1 MLKGKFEVRRSGNA
15 DTDILDQAA
24 NWRLSGLS
32 CRGFDCSM
40 LFVVV
45 SHYCLKLSVYGLQD
59 RIGGLPG
66 CIERR
71 RSHFIKSR
79 LVRTAVLG
87 GASGHWSIGLARA
100 EKPLFT
106 RAGASIRVWQ
116 SARIIDLIFSVAE

>member
-1 MLKGKFEVRRSGNA
+1 MLIGKSEVRRSGNA
-15 DTDILDQAA
+15 DTDILDQSAD
-24 NWRLSGLS
+24 RRFSELS

-40 LFVVV
+40 PFVVV
-45 SHYCLKLSVYGLQD
+45 IHHCLKLSVYVLQD

-66 CIERR
+66 RIERR

-106 RAGASIRVWQ
+106 RVGASI
-116 SARIIDLIFSVAE
+116 